1 MVLIIG
7 MKKLEVKGQVALPHH
22 TLEASFFLFLLSI
35 SDSIFCFIG
44 VKEKIEAAYKQV
56 STCACTC
63 VCVCVCVCVTDETQG
78 PGRRRKNLYQV
89 AQSYG
94 KVAHHGG

>member
-63 VCVCVCVCVTDETQG
+63 VCVCVCVCVLQMKLRALEG
-78 PGRRRKNLYQV
+78 EGRTSTRLHRAMAK
-89 AQSYG
+89 
-94 KVAHHGG
+94 